1 MDNLMK
7 HLIIVW
13 VFILAAMSAHS
24 QTWEDEI
31 VGNSNAVT
39 HAYTSD
45 GRYHIYAAVGTTLY
59 VSKDKG
65 ESESF
70 TPLQIPNSGVIVT
83 AHSLGD
89 YVVIGCDGD
98 GVYISSNK
106 GSSWDKVDGVSVSG
120 TDVTLSSLITSNYI
134 FVGSGQDNQ
143 GVIRLSKSG
152 SFENR
157 NLIHET
163 KILCLA
169 QQANYIFAGV
179 NRTGAETGKST
190 LYRSSDNGETWAPLT
205 NTIRQNIPI
214 TALSVSGDQSI
225 IYAAS
230 GQDDNGQ
237 NPRDGYLYKSTDFG
251 STWSQVPISGL
262 DPSRNAFYSVAAGYG
277 KDTVLIG
284 RVGVQGSG
292 SSQVWRSING
302 GTTWSPLDNR
312 FNADQTKVKSLL
324 ITNPY
329 YFACR
334 DQFWKYINFPKPQI
348 PPGNGGI
355 FSVCSDRDASL
366 EIVTIDN
373 QLNDTYAWYRIN
385 GDQKDFL
392 KNGKTLFKTE
402 MNCTGKNTT
411 CNYRCIVTNSKGLQ
425 DFADYAITFYEKPKI
440 TLQDTSNKTNV
451 CADKVYEYGITPTN
465 TTYKFQWS
473 VVGGEQVGLIVG
485 DPTKETVKVRWVK
498 NGKLTVKEIADDGS
512 NNVALC
518 EDTKEINIKVRD
530 VKPNITHAS
539 IVKKGAKKE
548 ITICE
553 GVSLQFQTLH
563 RVNNQYTWFL
573 DGSDVKLP
581 SKHEYIFTESSP
593 KKYELRIKE
602 SNGECSE
609 EDTVYITVN
618 KLPDTTIQGNMT
630 LCRTNLSGKYT
641 ANQKDAVYVWSV
653 TEGKIQGDTNKQS
666 VNVVWNDNS
675 KNPVLR
681 LLIESKEKCQQEGEW
696 NITITDSLKPQSP
709 NIVKGDAKFKLDTKL
724 ILDTLYVCEN
734 NPVILEIK
742 EAQGEFEWSKKG
754 DISSVKGKQY
764 TCQNEGIY
772 TLTLKD
778 GNCSGRY
785 SFVVKNT
792 NLIKPE
798 LEQQDDVIKIKTPQQ
813 NNLTYQW
820 LDADKKDIDGE
831 TRDTFSPKE
840 DGQYY
845 VRISDGICTKISDAL
860 PFTRPKKFEIVFEQN
875 FDEKFCYGDEIK
887 VTVLPKN
894 NNRKTVNYKCNEAVV
909 KENTD
914 GIFVFDP
921 KKFTNNELTISIIG
935 SISDKDKDT
944 VTKTLRIIDFRS
956 NEIEG
961 SQSVCINTTNDYSI
975 KTNQNANSYLW
986 RVEPSDAGTIDNS
999 QSKNVKVTW
1008 NKNGALLC
1016 EQKYDRCTFADT
1028 IKVTVGDNFEVPI
1041 KGETLLCSNRPLI
1054 TLRIDGSFN
1063 FVEWKRENST
1073 LGNQN
1078 SIDINEAGIYKV
1090 TVSSTNGCKGTGV
1103 ITVGKLQIPVLKRDG
1118 DYLIC
1123 ENSSDYDEI
1132 VWLKNTQE
1140 ITKDSKFK
1148 PEDEDLY
1155 SCRGTKG
1162 GCEERKDI
1170 TFTRK
1175 YVDAR
1180 LSANQ
1185 AIPGQKIVLSY
1196 TLPDE
1201 GFGTTKGTVQWNKN
1215 VLNFTGSRGMKVTN
1229 LDLVVDTLLF
1239 EIEGGNKKA
1248 EIEYE
1253 VLIGPDTSTTI
1264 TTNFDPAVNTEIL
1277 TLNVS
1282 SCEVTGQ
1289 KRLVAWKN
1297 DQKTENLYI
1306 VPNPANES
1314 FTVLSS
1320 KNTLVKGNI
1329 FIVNSMGET
1338 VFKSTTTGDGDNM
1351 INTQNLLPGFY
1362 TIELFTG
1369 TEILHSTVI
1378 IHK

>member
-7 HLIIVW
+7 HLIITMLFV
-13 VFILAAMSAHS
+13 LAVMQTTA
-24 QTWEDEI
+24 QTWKEERS
-31 VGNSNAVT
+31 GTSNAVS
-39 HAYTSD
+39 HAYTS
-45 GRYHIYAAVGTTLY
+45 GGKYHIYAAVGTTLY

-65 ESESF
+65 ESF
-70 TPLQIPNSGVIVT
+70 THLPTTNSGIIVT

-89 YVVIGCDGD
+89 YVVIGCDRD
-98 GVYISSNK
+98 GVYISSDK
-106 GSSWDKVDGVSVSG
+106 GSTWNKVNGVSG
-120 TDVTLSSLITSNYI
+120 TEVTLTSVITTNNI
-134 FVGSGQDNQ
+134 FVGSGQSQ

-152 SFENR
+152 SFEHR
-157 NLIHET
+157 ELTDET
-163 KILCLA
+163 RVLCIA
-169 QQANYIFAGV
+169 QQGNYIFAGV
-179 NRTGAETGKST
+179 NRTDIETGKST
-190 LYRSSDNGETWAPLT
+190 LYRSSDNGETWTPLT

-214 TALSVSGDQSI
+214 TALAVSGDQSV

-230 GQDDNGQ
+230 GQDDGGQ

-251 STWSQVPISGL
+251 NTWTEIQLPQLLSAS
-262 DPSRNAFYSVAAGYG
+262 SNAFYSIAIGYG

-329 YFACR
+329 YFTCR
-334 DQFWKYINFPKPQI
+334 DRDNGHFWKYINFPKPQI
-348 PPGNGGI
+348 KTGNNTL
-355 FSVCSDRDASL
+355 SVCSDKDASF
-366 EIVTIDN
+366 EIVTDN

-392 KNGKTLFKTE
+392 KNGKTLLKTE
-402 MNCTGKNTT
+402 MNCTSNSTT

-425 DFADYAITFYEKPKI
+425 DSAHYAITFYEKPKI

-465 TTYKFQWS
+465 TTYRFQWS
-473 VVGGEQVGLIVG
+473 VVGGKQVGLIVG
-485 DPTKETVKVRWVK
+485 DSTKETVKVRWVK
-498 NGKLTVKEIADDGS
+498 NGKITVKEIANDGS
-512 NNVALC
+512 NSVVLC
-518 EDTKEINIKVRD
+518 EDIKEISIKVRD

-573 DGSDVKLP
+573 DGSEVKLP
-581 SKHEYIFTESSP
+581 PNHKYEFKESSP

-602 SNGECSE
+602 SNGDCSE

-666 VNVVWNDNS
+666 VNVVWNENS

-724 ILDTLYVCEN
+724 ILDTLYVCEAY
-734 NPVILEIK
+734 PVTLEVQD
-742 EAQGEFEWSKKG
+742 AQGEFEWSKKG
-754 DISSVKGKQY
+754 DMSSVKGKQY
-764 TCQNEGIY
+764 PCQNEGIY

-792 NLIKPE
+792 NLIKPKI
-798 LEQQDDVIKIKTPQQ
+798 EQQDDVITIKTPQQ

-820 LDADKKDIDGE
+820 LDGDKNDIDGE

-845 VRISDGICTKISDAL
+845 VRIADGICTKISDAL
-860 PFTRPKKFEIVFEQN
+860 PFTRPKKFEIAFETN
-875 FDEKFCYGDEIK
+875 FDGKFCHGYEII
-887 VTVLPKN
+887 VRVLPKN
-894 NNRKTVNYKCNEAVV
+894 NNGKTVNYICNEAKV
-909 KENTD
+909 KENSS
-914 GIFVFDP
+914 GIFEFDSQ
-921 KKFTNNELTISIIG
+921 KFTNNELSISIIG
-935 SISDKDKDT
+935 SISDKDKDI

-986 RVEPSDAGTIDNS
+986 RVEPSDAATIDNS
-999 QSKNVKVTW
+999 QSNNVKVTW
-1008 NKNGALLC
+1008 NKNGFLLC
-1016 EQKYDRCTFADT
+1016 EQKYDRCTFIDS
-1028 IKVTVGDNFEVPI
+1028 IKVKVGDNFEVPI
-1041 KGETLLCSNRPLI
+1041 KGETLLCSKRASI
-1054 TLRIDGSFN
+1054 TLRVDGSFN
-1063 FVEWKRENST
+1063 FVEWKRENAT
-1073 LGNQN
+1073 IGNET
-1078 SIDINEAGIYKV
+1078 SVIINEAGTYNI
-1090 TVSSTNGCKGTGV
+1090 TVNSSNGCKGTGE
-1103 ITVGKLQIPVLKRDG
+1103 ITVEKLQIPVLKRDG
-1118 DYLIC
+1118 DYLVC

-1148 PEDEDLY
+1148 PQDEGEY
-1155 SCRGTKG
+1155 TCRGMKS

-1170 TFTRK
+1170 AFTRK

-1180 LSANQ
+1180 LSTNQ
-1185 AIPGQKIVLSY
+1185 AIPGQKVVLSY
-1196 TLPDE
+1196 IFPDE
-1201 GFGTTKGTVQWNKN
+1201 VVGATKGTVQWNKN
-1215 VLNFTGSRGMKVTN
+1215 VLNFTGTARGIKIIN
-1229 LDLVVDTLLF
+1229 SDIVVDSLVF
-1239 EIEGGNKKA
+1239 DIDDYSKKV

-1264 TTNFDPAVNTEIL
+1264 TTNFNPSLNTEIL
-1277 TLNVS
+1277 TLYVS

-1289 KRLVAWKN
+1289 KRLVGWKN
-1297 DQKTENLYI
+1297 EQQPKKLYI

-1314 FTVLSS
+1314 FTVLPSNS
-1320 KNTLVKGNI
+1320 TLLKGNV
-1329 FIVNSMGET
+1329 FVVNSVGE
-1338 VFKSTTTGDGDNM
+1338 VVVKSVITNDGDNI

-1362 TIELFTG
+1362 TIEFFTG
-1369 TEILHSTVI
+1369 TDILHSTVI
-1378 IHK
+1378 IQK